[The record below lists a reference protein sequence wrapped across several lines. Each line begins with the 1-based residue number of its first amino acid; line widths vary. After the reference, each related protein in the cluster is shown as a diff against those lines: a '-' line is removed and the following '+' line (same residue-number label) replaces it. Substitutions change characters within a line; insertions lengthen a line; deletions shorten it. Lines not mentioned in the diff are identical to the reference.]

1 MSAVAVDSK
10 LSHHP
15 SSMYNDR
22 DELDYPIADKT
33 LNSLF
38 LFQVNFNDLKK
49 VLDYLMAN

>member
-1 MSAVAVDSK
+1 
-10 LSHHP
+10 
-15 SSMYNDR
+15 MYNDKE
-22 DELDYPIADKT
+22 ELDYPIADKS